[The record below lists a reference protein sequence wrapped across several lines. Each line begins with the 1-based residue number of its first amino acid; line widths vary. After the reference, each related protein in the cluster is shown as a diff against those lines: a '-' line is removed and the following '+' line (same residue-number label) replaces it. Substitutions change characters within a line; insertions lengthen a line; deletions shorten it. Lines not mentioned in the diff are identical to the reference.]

1 MFIITY
7 MSNIH
12 SNLHNKI
19 LKNFSMFKKCLTSEH
34 YMREKNFPTLFA
46 TKKKTFLNFAKY
58 TQTTNML

>member
-12 SNLHNKI
+12 SDLHNKI

-46 TKKKTFLNFAKY
+46 TKKNILKFR
-58 TQTTNML
+58 